1 MKLFDSFHLK
11 ARILDLFK
19 SFPMECVTALVLF
32 AVFCIPEI
40 PGTAIKWNYI
50 LFFTPVI
57 FVAVYSANR
66 IFSHANAKWIYYAV
80 LPAMAIVF
88 GLTFYR
94 LGKFIDSAGYPVL
107 LILAA
112 IVFLT
117 HRQPNDNS
125 EFSRRLL
132 QRVLNAFFAMG
143 IGLLTLLFVAL
154 IVFSINYIFSL
165 KIDSFLVYVAAFIFL
180 CEIPLLLCSLQKD
193 SESKNWSNPAN
204 VLRIACNYVLH
215 PAIAIYTV
223 ILYLYAIS
231 ILVNWELP
239 KGGISYMVF
248 AFFMVAFAG
257 MTMQTIAIK
266 PVFKAFY
273 RYFTYIAIP
282 PLCLFWMGA
291 LYRIQMYGFTE
302 MRVYLIVCG
311 LIVTLCTASLLWK
324 RASFRYMLSFAGIA
338 IALFTYIPKISAND
352 IGIMSQAN
360 RMKEIAV
367 SLNLCDKR
375 DGKLAH
381 TAEFVATD
389 SIAASRANE
398 LSEAYKYLARELGEA
413 ETRQRYGEN
422 ELPEQY
428 RNDND
433 HLACEVAEI
442 AIKHF
447 SFLPSDTSIDISEY
461 QTCVRGDFAIN
472 PNVIRNDNRQI
483 SCDFKKHFAPYH
495 KLFDQTE
502 NDGDLG
508 TTGPFILKTDS
519 CMIVFSGID
528 YIIET
533 KECEFDVW
541 AVFFK

>member
-1 MKLFDSFHLK
+1 
-11 ARILDLFK
+11 
-19 SFPMECVTALVLF
+19 
-32 AVFCIPEI
+32 
-40 PGTAIKWNYI
+40 
-50 LFFTPVI
+50 
-57 FVAVYSANR
+57 
-66 IFSHANAKWIYYAV
+66 
-80 LPAMAIVF
+80 
-88 GLTFYR
+88 
-94 LGKFIDSAGYPVL
+94 
-107 LILAA
+107 
-112 IVFLT
+112 
-117 HRQPNDNS
+117 
-125 EFSRRLL
+125 
-132 QRVLNAFFAMG
+132 
-143 IGLLTLLFVAL
+143 
-154 IVFSINYIFSL
+154 
-165 KIDSFLVYVAAFIFL
+165 
-180 CEIPLLLCSLQKD
+180 
-193 SESKNWSNPAN
+193 
-204 VLRIACNYVLH
+204 
-215 PAIAIYTV
+215 
-223 ILYLYAIS
+223 
-231 ILVNWELP
+231 
-239 KGGISYMVF
+239 MVF

-257 MTMQTIAIK
+257 MTMQVIAAK

-422 ELPEQY
+422 ELPEKY
-428 RNDND
+428 KNRNYSPIN
-433 HLACEVAEI
+433 
-442 AIKHF
+442 HF
-447 SFLPSDTSIDISEY
+447 YLRSVTSIDISEY
-461 QTCVRGDFAIN
+461 QTCVRGDFAIS
-472 PNVIRNDNRQI
+472 PNVIRIDNRQI

-502 NDGDLG
+502 DYGELG
-508 TTGPFILKTDS
+508 TTSPFILKTDS
-519 CMIVFSGID
+519 CMIVFSSID
-528 YIIET
+528 YNTET
-533 KECEFDVW
+533 EECKFDVW

>member
-1 MKLFDSFHLK
+1 MKLFGSFHLK

-19 SFPMECVTALVLF
+19 SFPMECVTGLVLF
-32 AVFCIPEI
+32 AVFCISEVPE
-40 PGTAIKWNYI
+40 TAIEWNYI
-50 LFFTPVI
+50 LYFTPAI

-80 LPAMAIVF
+80 FPAMAIVF

-143 IGLLTLLFVAL
+143 IGLLTLLFVVL

-165 KIDSFLVYVAAFIFL
+165 KIDSFLDYVAAFIFL
-180 CEIPLLLCSLQKD
+180 CEIPLLLCLLQKD
-193 SESKNWSNPAN
+193 SESKNWSTPAN

-239 KGGISYMVF
+239 KGDISYMVF

-257 MTMQTIAIK
+257 MTMQVIAAK

-291 LYRIQMYGFTE
+291 LCRIQMYGFTE

-422 ELPEQY
+422 ELPEKY
-428 RNDND
+428 RNRNYSPP
-433 HLACEVAEI
+433 I
-442 AIKHF
+442 NHF
-447 SFLPSDTSIDISEY
+447 YLRSVTSIDISEY
-461 QTCVRGDFAIN
+461 QTCVRGDFAIS
-472 PNVIRNDNRQI
+472 PNVIRIDNRQI

-502 NDGDLG
+502 DYGELG
-508 TTGPFILKTDS
+508 TTSPFILKTDS
-519 CMIVFSGID
+519 CMIVFSSID
-528 YIIET
+528 YNTET
-533 KECEFDVW
+533 EECKFDVW